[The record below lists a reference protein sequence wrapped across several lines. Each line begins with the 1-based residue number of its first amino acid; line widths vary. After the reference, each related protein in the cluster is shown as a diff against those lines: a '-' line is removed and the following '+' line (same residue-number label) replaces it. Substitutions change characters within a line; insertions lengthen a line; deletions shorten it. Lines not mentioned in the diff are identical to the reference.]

1 LADYFCNVFALN
13 YTKIAS
19 NKENIERLTK
29 TWTSRRSYEYA
40 NEYICLSLWIHEFI
54 KEDKKL
60 E

>member
-54 KEDKKL
+54 
-60 E
+60 